1 MTLKDDGIK
10 FPSDF
15 FRFGRS
21 NWRFKIKVLNSFTF
35 TSKCHQYYFHYL
47 FYTTPKLC
55 GLNDD
60 IYFCW
65 PICHL
70 GRAQQAHLSL
80 LHLAAAGVA
89 WSLGAWVIC
98 RLLVHLSGGWGWLG
112 LGPDGTTVC
121 ACLASSQY
129 GGWPL
134 RRSIPRRGLSRF
146 YDMSQKSYSISFPVV
161 TGLSRLKMKEHRP
174 YLLVDKWQY
183 HIVRT
188 HGMEYIGATIFGK

>member
-1 MTLKDDGIK
+1 MMTFIFADQFVIWAGLSKNISLCSTWQQLEWHEAWGLE
-10 FPSDF
+10 SSA
-15 FRFGRS
+15 GC
-21 NWRFKIKVLNSFTF
+21 SF
-35 TSKCHQYYFHYL
+35 
-47 FYTTPKLC
+47 
-55 GLNDD
+55 
-60 IYFCW
+60 
-65 PICHL
+65 ICL
-70 GRAQQAHLSL
+70 VVG
-80 LHLAAAGVA
+80 AG
-89 WSLGAWVIC
+89 C
-98 RLLVHLSGGWGWLG
+98 G

-146 YDMSQKSYSISFPVV
+146 YDMSQKSHSISFPVV
-161 TGLSRLKMKEHRP
+161 TGLSRLTKREHRP